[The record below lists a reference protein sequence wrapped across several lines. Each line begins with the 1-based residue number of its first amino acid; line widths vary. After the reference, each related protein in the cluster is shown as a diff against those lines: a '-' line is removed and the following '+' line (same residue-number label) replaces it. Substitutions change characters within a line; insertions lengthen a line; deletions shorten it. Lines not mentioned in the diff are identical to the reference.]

1 MGFLRGLRGVTL
13 RITLAPETAMAAK
26 KPSIVTFK
34 AEPAMLDALRAVPNR
49 SEFIRAAVL
58 GALEHACPLCGGSGV
73 FTPEQKRH
81 WETFR
86 KHHAMKECGDCHAV
100 HLVCA
105 ADRAAPRH
113 RRARA

>member
-1 MGFLRGLRGVTL
+1 M
-13 RITLAPETAMAAK
+13 TAR

-58 GALEHACPLCGGSGV
+58 NALEHACPLCGGSGV

-86 KHHAMKECGDCHAV
+86 KRHAVKECHDCHAV
-100 HLVCA
+100 HLVCSA
-105 ADRAAPRH
+105 GGAPAHH
-113 RRARA
+113 RRAHA

>member
-1 MGFLRGLRGVTL
+1 M
-13 RITLAPETAMAAK
+13 TAR

-34 AEPAMLDALRAVPNR
+34 AEPAMLDALRTVPNR

-58 GALEHACPLCGGSGV
+58 NALEHACPLCGGSGV

-81 WETFR
+81 WEAFR
-86 KHHAMKECGDCHAV
+86 KHHAVRECGDCHAM

-105 ADRAAPRH
+105 AAPAAK
-113 RRARA
+113 RRRSHP

>member
-1 MGFLRGLRGVTL
+1 
-13 RITLAPETAMAAK
+13 MAAR

-58 GALEHACPLCGGSGV
+58 NALEHACPLCGGSGV

-86 KHHAMKECGDCHAV
+86 KHHAVKECGDCHAL

-105 ADRAAPRH
+105 ADRPAPHH
-113 RRARA
+113 RRPRS